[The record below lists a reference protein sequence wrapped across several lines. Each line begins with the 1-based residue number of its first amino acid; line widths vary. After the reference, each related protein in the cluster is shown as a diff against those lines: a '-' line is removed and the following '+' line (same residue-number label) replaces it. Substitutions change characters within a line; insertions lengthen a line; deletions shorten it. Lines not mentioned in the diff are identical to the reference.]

1 MSLILAILTAL
12 FQFMPLVGPADAQA
26 AGRELA
32 EQAVYTVYTLP
43 GGGTQS
49 VRISIPLEDE
59 QYLQLYSPPVLRAFT
74 RTALALQQEQI
85 SEGAEDVTF
94 LLMNARHIAGE
105 TQLHLIGYV
114 VTYLAGGE
122 AGPLAG
128 FHERFRVIELNVD
141 EDRVPPALIEFVGSL
156 GWCSPLGVFDIP

>member
-12 FQFMPLVGPADAQA
+12 FQFMPLAGPADAQA

-32 EQAVYTVYTLP
+32 EQAVYTIYTIP

-49 VRISIPLEDE
+49 VLISIPLEDE
-59 QYLQLYSPPVLRAFT
+59 QYLRLYSPPVLRAFT
-74 RTALALQQEQI
+74 RSALALQQEKI
-85 SEGAEDVTF
+85 PAGAEDVAF

-114 VTYLAGGE
+114 VTYLAGGA

-128 FHERFRVIELNVD
+128 LHERFRVIDLNVD
-141 EDRVPPALIEFVGSL
+141 EDRVPPALIEFVGGL
-156 GWCSPLGVFDIP
+156 RWRSPFRVFD